1 VAIRTDSNLE
11 KTPSGLTEVHAFEHT
26 PARVIYL
33 NEKYLSLL
41 EGQFE
46 INLSAME
53 SQFRTVIRQKIID
66 AQAAPLPVLTPR
78 DVWVPAVQGKA
89 TAVIGMR
96 RSGKT
101 CLLWQILAQRHASGT
116 PRAGLLYFSF
126 EDERLADMR
135 LQDLD
140 LLVETF
146 YQLNPD
152 WRDAR
157 RACFFLD
164 EIQLVPGWELFARR
178 LMDSENIE
186 LFLSG
191 SSARLLSREVATSMR
206 GRAMEAIVSPFSFRE
221 MLRHAGREP
230 AKPTDR
236 MTKAE
241 RSQLVSDLRIYLLQG
256 GFPEAQG
263 LDTRTRLELLRTYV
277 DVVLLRDVVERHNL
291 SQPQVLHWMVRQL
304 LGNVAGA
311 FSINKF
317 HGDLKSRGV
326 AVGKDT
332 LHSYLAH
339 LEDAFLLRSLE
350 VATDSERRRQ
360 VNPRKV
366 YPVDTGL
373 TPVFD
378 RSGKA
383 NLGHALEAA
392 VLHELHRR
400 GAEVHYVRTP
410 AGYEVDFFARDSAGH
425 QALIQVCSELDNPAT
440 LEREV
445 RALQDAHATWP
456 DASLHIVA
464 LEPPATANLPA
475 EVRLHMA
482 ADWLLWQPG
491 RS

>member
-1 VAIRTDSNLE
+1 
-11 KTPSGLTEVHAFEHT
+11 
-26 PARVIYL
+26 
-33 NEKYLSLL
+33 
-41 EGQFE
+41 
-46 INLSAME
+46 ME
-53 SQFRTVIRQKIID
+53 SQLRTVIQQKIID
-66 AQAAPLPVLTPR
+66 AQATALPILTRR
-78 DVWVPAVQGKA
+78 DSWLPSVKGKA

-101 CLLWQILAQRHASGT
+101 SLLWQILADRHGTGT

-126 EDERLADMR
+126 EDERLAD
-135 LQDLD
+135 LQVQDLD
-140 LLVETF
+140 LLLDAF
-146 YQLNPD
+146 YHLNPT

-157 RACFFLD
+157 RATFFLD

-178 LMDSENIE
+178 LLDSENID

-206 GRAMEAIVSPFSFRE
+206 GRAMEALVSPFSFRE

-230 AKPTDR
+230 TNPADR
-236 MTKAE
+236 LTKAE
-241 RSQLVSDLRIYLLQG
+241 RSQLDNDLQVFLTHG

-263 LDTRTRLELLRTYV
+263 LDTRNRIELLRTYV

-304 LGNVAGA
+304 LGNAAGT

-317 HGDLKSRGV
+317 HADLKSRGV

-339 LEDAFLLRSLE
+339 LEDAFLLSSLD

-373 TPVFD
+373 MALFD

-383 NLGHALEAA
+383 NAGHALETA
-392 VLHELHRR
+392 VLHQLQRQ
-400 GAEVHYVRTP
+400 GAAVNYVRTP
-410 AGYEVDFFARDSAGH
+410 GGFEVDFYARHLSGSET
-425 QALIQVCSELDNPAT
+425 LIQVCADLDHPDT
-440 LEREV
+440 LAREV
-445 RALQDAHATWP
+445 RALQDAAQTWP
-456 DASLHIVA
+456 QATLVLITLNRPKAVVLAPAIELHLASA
-464 LEPPATANLPA
+464 
-475 EVRLHMA
+475 
-482 ADWLLWQPG
+482 WLL
-491 RS
+491 RDEHA